1 VLTAGSVSSADAMQI
16 WFARDLT
23 FPMASGNPAPHR
35 VHQHRLYATS
45 SDIGSSGDVTADQ
58 LVPRPNEAPCV
69 DTLFTSAQFAAYSPQ
84 TFAYTPPPG
93 CPGPYA
99 KIVFNGDFAVSAG
112 DQYDR
117 TASIQIGNVPIYY
130 GTTAE
135 PNELYGPTWHV
146 ERDVTDEAALLAT
159 PQTTEADIFNIVNS
173 TYTGVISGTTYLQF
187 YPATTGIPAA
197 KTPDMVYP
205 VPGVGGGP
213 QAINTG
219 TSTLSATYNFPT
231 NVVQAYLDVYSQGQ
245 QNDEFYYTCVPN
257 DLATELDSCGNGP
270 FRETEISIDGIPAG
284 EAPVTPWIFT
294 GGIDPFL
301 WTPFPGA
308 QTLEFTPYRVNLT
321 PFAGVLSN
329 GKSHTI
335 TLSVDNADQ
344 YFSDIAALLI
354 YRDPRAKIVT
364 GGITSNNLV
373 LNPVATT
380 TENIT
385 DTIEPMGTI
394 NVTNSHTYEIDGYVR
409 TSTGTVQTS
418 VVSALG
424 FSNLQT
430 YSNETP
436 VTGTEEVQQTT
447 TDTTTTTTV
456 SHTGASTVTSY
467 VSFPLTLNLTSATAA
482 ETISIDQQ
490 NYSSLDVV
498 GPGSTSTTSYISN
511 TVEPTDVYQ
520 IADGAVTGNSAQQST
535 QTYESVGS
543 DGTCYDQTLTAAT
556 NTLVGVTN
564 GTCTAAS
571 ARARLQW
578 LRRTQ
583 LRPLPNHMRRI
594 P

>member
-1 VLTAGSVSSADAMQI
+1 MQI

>member
-1 VLTAGSVSSADAMQI
+1 
-16 WFARDLT
+16 
-23 FPMASGNPAPHR
+23 
-35 VHQHRLYATS
+35 
-45 SDIGSSGDVTADQ
+45 
-58 LVPRPNEAPCV
+58 
-69 DTLFTSAQFAAYSPQ
+69 
-84 TFAYTPPPG
+84 
-93 CPGPYA
+93 
-99 KIVFNGDFAVSAG
+99 
-112 DQYDR
+112 
-117 TASIQIGNVPIYY
+117 
-130 GTTAE
+130 
-135 PNELYGPTWHV
+135 
-146 ERDVTDEAALLAT
+146 
-159 PQTTEADIFNIVNS
+159 
-173 TYTGVISGTTYLQF
+173 
-187 YPATTGIPAA
+187 
-197 KTPDMVYP
+197 
-205 VPGVGGGP
+205 
-213 QAINTG
+213 
-219 TSTLSATYNFPT
+219 
-231 NVVQAYLDVYSQGQ
+231 
-245 QNDEFYYTCVPN
+245 
-257 DLATELDSCGNGP
+257 
-270 FRETEISIDGIPAG
+270 
-284 EAPVTPWIFT
+284 
-294 GGIDPFL
+294 L

-543 DGTCYDQTLTAAT
+543 DGTCYDQTLTEAT